1 MNQIS
6 RQSLTLAARPRTF
19 FRITVGLY
27 VLLLV
32 VGAAIALLL
41 VYERQ
46 RISTAG
52 GWGYL
57 MGIFAFAV
65 AAFFACGASVVCT
78 AVSLW
83 RGEAHRRLTIALLI
97 VSALVVWRLRYV
109 PWALVQPLLPHP

>member
-1 MNQIS
+1 M
-6 RQSLTLAARPRTF
+6 
-19 FRITVGLY
+19 
-27 VLLLV
+27 LLIV
-32 VGAAIALLL
+32 FGAALALLL

-46 RISTAG
+46 RISSAG

-57 MGIFAFAV
+57 MGIFVFAV

-97 VSALVVWRLRYV
+97 VSSLVVWRLRYV
-109 PWALVQPLLPHP
+109 PWGLVQLLLPHQ

>member
-6 RQSLTLAARPRTF
+6 RQSLTPAARPRTF

-27 VLLLV
+27 VLLIV
-32 VGAAIALLL
+32 VGAALALLL
-41 VYERQ
+41 FYERQ

-57 MGIFAFAV
+57 MGIFAFGV

-109 PWALVQPLLPHP
+109 PWALAQTLLPHP